1 MAYTVVVTESFEKT
15 ASGTYNWLS
24 VKWSL
29 QSADKF
35 AIKLQEAIDK
45 IRQNPNAGRRSV
57 AYQNIRSMFVTRYDR
72 IYYRISGDIIEL
84 LELFETRQSPGKNK
98 YE

>member
-15 ASGTYNWLS
+15 VSGTYKWLS

-29 QSADKF
+29 QSAAKF

-57 AYQNIRSMFVTRYDR
+57 AYQNIRSMFVTRYNR
-72 IYYRISGDIIEL
+72 IYYRISGDFIEL

>member
-1 MAYTVVVTESFEKT
+1 MNFTESFEKT
-15 ASGTYNWLS
+15 ASGTYRWLC

-29 QSADKF
+29 QSANKF
-35 AIKLQEAIDK
+35 AMQLQIVIDK
-45 IRQNPNAGRRSV
+45 IGKNPNAGRRSGSFR
-57 AYQNIRSMFVTRYDR
+57 NIRSISVTRYNR

-84 LELFETRQSPGKNK
+84 LELFETRQNPEKNK